1 MENVDKEVS
10 AEKREELKN
19 VLRRHSK
26 VFSKG
31 EWDLGWT
38 NLVTHTID
46 TADAKPFRQPMR
58 RYPPIHLKAIDQHL
72 SDMLEQGVIEPAA
85 SPWASNVVLA
95 KKKDGTLRCCIDCRQ
110 LNELTRKDAYPLPST
125 GECLDAMSGS
135 VWFSTFDLRSRY
147 VRSGCGQDGVHYRLE
162 MYSFKTMPFGLCNAV
177 ATFQRLMDLVLN
189 GLNLEICHA
198 YLDDIILLAGISTS
212 TCVNWRCCCSDWR
225 RLI

>member
-10 AEKREELKN
+10 AEKRDELKN

-38 NLVTHTID
+38 NLDTHTID

-85 SPWASNVVLA
+85 SRWASNVVLA
-95 KKKDGTLRCCIDCRQ
+95 KKKDDILRCCIDYRQ

-125 GECLDAMSGS
+125 GECLDAMSVS
-135 VWFSTFDLRSRY
+135 VWFSTFDIRSVFHQVAMSKADADKTAFITR
-147 VRSGCGQDGVHYRLE
+147 RGMYR
-162 MYSFKTMPFGLCNAV
+162 FKTMPFGLCNAV
-177 ATFQRLMDLVLN
+177 ATFQRLMYLVVN
-189 GLNLEICHA
+189 GLNLEIRMS
-198 YLDDIILLAGISTS
+198 YVLLI
-212 TCVNWRCCCSDWR
+212 
-225 RLI
+225 